1 MRCPTLAELP
11 PPPAGKTGWPWAI
24 ETPAL
29 PASRADGSPWPRISI
44 VTPSYNQGQFIEETI
59 RSVLLQGYP
68 DLEYIVIDGGS
79 TDQSVEIIRKYE
91 RWLTYWV
98 SEKDRGQAHAINKG
112 FSSVTGELFNWI
124 NSDDL
129 LLPFS
134 LRAVASA
141 AGSGH
146 AVAGNVINFG
156 AGDPTVIRNHA
167 LSAPNLVLGNP
178 DTSFHQPG
186 FWMSPNHIRSI
197 NGIDEQFNYVFDLD
211 LIIRYLM
218 KYPAVSYIGTNV
230 AKFRLHP
237 LSKTCSVP
245 ESFDEERLSVYKNLL
260 SRADCRPLHKY
271 CRHRVQLYEWWRY
284 LARITKSGRPGV
296 ARAAC
301 ILWRILGN
309 PQVRFTRLSLGAIR
323 RCLIS

>member
-1 MRCPTLAELP
+1 MTRQASFRSSKVLSLSGIADRCTSGLTPPMRCPTLAELP
-11 PPPAGKTGWPWAI
+11 PPPAGKTGWPWTI

-129 LLPFS
+129 S
-134 LRAVASA
+134 YRSA
-141 AGSGH
+141 CGGWRRQQVRVMRWLGTLSISGLE
-146 AVAGNVINFG
+146 I
-156 AGDPTVIRNHA
+156 P
-167 LSAPNLVLGNP
+167 
-178 DTSFHQPG
+178 
-186 FWMSPNHIRSI
+186 
-197 NGIDEQFNYVFDLD
+197 
-211 LIIRYLM
+211 
-218 KYPAVSYIGTNV
+218 
-230 AKFRLHP
+230 
-237 LSKTCSVP
+237 
-245 ESFDEERLSVYKNLL
+245 RLSEIMRCPLPIWYWETRTLL
-260 SRADCRPLHKY
+260 FSSPD
-271 CRHRVQLYEWWRY
+271 
-284 LARITKSGRPGV
+284 SG
-296 ARAAC
+296 
-301 ILWRILGN
+301 
-309 PQVRFTRLSLGAIR
+309 
-323 RCLIS
+323 